1 MKKLLLSFVALFTCL
16 SISAIEVVFD
26 ASNSPWTGTAG
37 EQTGTINGVTMSC
50 KNGLFS
56 ASAGHYRFYKSQDA
70 VFTSTVGKITS
81 IEFECTA
88 NDGAQYGPGC
98 FTTKVGEY
106 KYSGKIGTW
115 TGSEDVVTLTATTNQ
130 VRATKIIV
138 TIADAEGTVS
148 TPRIQPSS
156 GKYYEPQVVT
166 FTSDY
171 QVYYSINSE
180 TNFQLYD
187 PIIMSVRLDEPGVY
201 VVRAYAQDGEK
212 KSDVAMNTIEI
223 ATIQTYTSI
232 ADLRAACTAT
242 SQASAPMVNFSVEG
256 LVVTGAKNSN
266 VFVTDGSQSYLLY
279 GTNAKELKKG
289 DMLGGTVQGQLY
301 MYNNLGEL
309 AVTDSYANVEVK
321 SSDNPVTPIVSTISD
336 VIDNYSTMEAS
347 YVKFENVKFQ
357 ADAVA
362 SKTISIMNEDGDDI
376 NIYDNWSTFTNY
388 KFDTTKP
395 YNICVYVAKYK
406 ETVQCYLMDESDLQ
420 ILTDLLTPESKWS
433 AEKVTAQV
441 GETVKATFTTTST
454 GSVTFTSSDEA
465 VATVSKDGVIEAVGA
480 GTCTITAATAEDT
493 KYLASTAVLTVTVTE
508 VMGGIE
514 TFENGGFEE
523 WLTESQPRGWKS
535 TTTASNA
542 TLYQSTDAHSGNY
555 AVAIKNGASNFRLA
569 SKEFLLP
576 AGKYTMEFYAKSA
589 NDTLAAQVRPGYAP
603 YDFEK
608 NAMGSYAYGDY
619 SADLDSKEWT
629 LISYTFELE
638 KETQINLV
646 VMNPKTTATKK
657 YADALID
664 DFKFTVVKDIDIVP
678 GDANKDGQV
687 SVADLALMA
696 SSILGESVEIDKDN
710 ADVNEDG
717 VITVADLAAVAS
729 MILNG
734 DTPMAFS
741 HPIVGEWSGVREVTS
756 PVTDVRIHYNFKDD
770 CTYEQIMEAW
780 AQKRIGK
787 YSVNGN
793 TINMEVT
800 SLEWLWDRDNGY
812 NGVYD
817 EAGVKDFAEWKAT
830 NPDEATYTMT
840 YSFEKDG
847 TLRLQGGPFG
857 LDLIYVKNP
866 GYQPQKHLW

>member
-16 SISAIEVVFD
+16 SMSAIEVVFD
-26 ASNSPWTGTAG
+26 GTGTTWTGSQAA
-37 EQTGTINGVTMSC
+37 QTETKNGVTMTCGS
-50 KNGLFS
+50 GIYS
-56 ASAGHYRFYKSQDA
+56 SEGQYRFYKGQDA
-70 VFTSTVGKITS
+70 TFTSTVGKIVS
-81 IEFECTA
+81 IEFTCTA
-88 NDGAQYGPGC
+88 YDDVKYGPGC
-98 FTTKVGEY
+98 FKAKEGEY
-106 KYSGKIGTW
+106 TYSGKIGTW
-115 TGSEDVVTLTATTNQ
+115 TGSAETVTLTASTNQ
-130 VRATKIIV
+130 VRATKIVV

-148 TPRIQPSS
+148 TPRIQPAS

-166 FTSDY
+166 FTSDH

-242 SQASAPMVNFSVEG
+242 SQATASIVAFSVEG

-279 GTNAKELKKG
+279 GANAKNLKKG
-289 DMLGGTVQGQLY
+289 DMLSGTVQGQLY
-301 MYNNLGEL
+301 MYNSLGEL

-336 VIDNYSTMEAS
+336 VIDNYSTMESS

-357 ADAVA
+357 SDAVA

-395 YNICVYVAKYK
+395 YNVCAYVAKYK

-433 AEKVTAQV
+433 VEKVTAQV

-454 GSVTFTSSDEA
+454 GDLTFTSSDEA
-465 VATVSKDGVIEAVGA
+465 VATVSKDGEIKAVGA
-480 GTCTITAATAEDT
+480 GTCTITASTAEDA

-514 TFENGGFEE
+514 SFENGGFEE

-555 AVAIKNGASNFRLA
+555 AVAIKNGTSNFRLA
-569 SKEFLLP
+569 SKEFILP

-589 NDTLAAQVRPGYAP
+589 NDTLATQVRPGYAP

-608 NAMGSYAYGDY
+608 GAMGSYAYGDY

-629 LISYTFELE
+629 LISYTFELKE
-638 KETQINLV
+638 ETQVNLV
-646 VMNPKTTATKK
+646 VMNPKSSATKK

-734 DTPMAFS
+734 GSTPTNS
-741 HPIVGEWSGVREVTS
+741 IVGEWSGVREVTN
-756 PVTDVRIHYNFKDD
+756 PVTDVRVHYNFKADG
-770 CTYEQIMEAW
+770 TYEQIMEAW

-787 YSVNGN
+787 YSVSGN

-800 SLEWLWDRDNGY
+800 SLEWLWDRENGY
-812 NGVYD
+812 SGVYD
-817 EAGVKDFAEWKAT
+817 EAGVKNFAEWAAV
-830 NPDEATYTMT
+830 NPDEAKYTMT
-840 YSFEKDG
+840 YSLESDG
-847 TLRLQGGPFG
+847 TLRLHGGPLG

-866 GYQPQKHLW
+866 GYKPEKHLW

>member
-16 SISAIEVVFD
+16 SMSAIEVVFD
-26 ASNSPWTGTAG
+26 GTGTTWTSS
-37 EQTGTINGVTMSC
+37 QTAQSETKEGVTMECGKGVYS
-50 KNGLFS
+50 S
-56 ASAGHYRFYKSQDA
+56 GHYRFFKSQDV
-70 VFTSTVGKITS
+70 VFTSTVGKIVS
-81 IEFECTA
+81 IEFTCTA

-98 FTTKVGEY
+98 FKAKDGDYTFKGN
-106 KYSGKIGTW
+106 IGTW
-115 TGSEDVVTLTATTNQ
+115 TGSVETVTFTASTNQ
-130 VRATKIIV
+130 VRATKVVV
-138 TIADAEGTVS
+138 TIADAEGTVP
-148 TPRIQPSS
+148 TPRIRPAS

-171 QVYYSINSE
+171 QVYCSINNE
-180 TNFQLYD
+180 TDFQLYD
-187 PIIMSVRLDEPGVY
+187 PITMSVRLDEPGVY

-279 GTNAKELKKG
+279 GVNAKNLKKG
-289 DMLGGTVQGQLY
+289 DMLSGTVQGQLY

-336 VIDNYSTMEAS
+336 VIDNYSTMESS

-357 ADAVA
+357 SDAVA
-362 SKTISIMNEDGDDI
+362 SKTISIMNEDGDEI

-388 KFDTTKP
+388 KFETTKP
-395 YNICVYVAKYK
+395 YNVCAYVAKYK

-420 ILTDLLTPESKWS
+420 ILTDLLVPESKWS
-433 AEKVTAQV
+433 VEKITAQV

-454 GSVTFTSSDEA
+454 GDLNFTSSDEA
-465 VATVSKDGVIEAVGA
+465 IATVSKDGEITAVGA
-480 GTCTITAATAEDT
+480 GTCTITASTAEDA

-555 AVAIKNGASNFRLA
+555 AVGIKNGTSNFRLA
-569 SKEFLLP
+569 SKEFILP

-589 NDTLAAQVRPGYAP
+589 NDTLATQVRPGYAP

-608 NAMGSYAYGDY
+608 GAMGSYAYGDY

-629 LISYTFELE
+629 LISYTFELKE
-638 KETQINLV
+638 ETQVNLV
-646 VMNPKTTATKK
+646 VMNPKSSATKK

-664 DFKFTVVKDIDIVP
+664 DFKITVVKSEDVVP
-678 GDANKDGQV
+678 GDANEDGQV
-687 SVADLALMA
+687 SVADLALIA
-696 SSILGESVEIDKDN
+696 SYILGDATVEISEKA
-710 ADVNEDG
+710 ADVNNDG
-717 VITVADLAAVAS
+717 TITVADLSAIAS

-734 DTPMAFS
+734 DAPTPTNS
-741 HPIVGEWSGVREVTS
+741 IVGEWSGVREVTN
-756 PVTDVRIHYNFKDD
+756 PVTDVRIHYNFKADGS
-770 CTYEQIMEAW
+770 YEQIMEAW

-800 SLEWLWDRDNGY
+800 SLEWLWDRENGY
-812 NGVYD
+812 SGVYD
-817 EAGVKDFAEWKAT
+817 EAGVKNFAEWKAT
-830 NPDEATYTMT
+830 FPEEATYTMT
-840 YSFEKDG
+840 YSLESDG
-847 TLRLQGGPFG
+847 TLRLHGGPLG